1 MLPTIYYKNDIVIG
15 VTLAGVLN
23 LTGGL
28 SKNIG

>member
-1 MLPTIYYKNDIVIG
+1 MHQPSIKNDIVIG